1 MKHLTVTDLPLVIAA
16 VACFTAWL
24 TLCVR
29 VAMRTDS
36 GGARLSPAEKAF
48 LGGNCAV
55 ALLLASF
62 IHPSAAA
69 DAKVVAASPA
79 PVASGCMS
87 AESSTWGREVR
98 AKLGAPTRIVSEED
112 TRGPEATAWVF
123 EQKRCVV
130 HLLADRVESFE
141 YDDEP

>member
-1 MKHLTVTDLPLVIAA
+1 M
-16 VACFTAWL
+16 
-24 TLCVR
+24 
-29 VAMRTDS
+29 
-36 GGARLSPAEKAF
+36 
-48 LGGNCAV
+48 
-55 ALLLASF
+55 
-62 IHPSAAA
+62 
-69 DAKVVAASPA
+69 
-79 PVASGCMS
+79 
-87 AESSTWGREVR
+87 R

>member
-1 MKHLTVTDLPLVIAA
+1 MKHLTITDFPLVLAA
-16 VACFTAWL
+16 VACFMAWA
-24 TLCVR
+24 TLGIR
-29 VAMRTDS
+29 VAMRSDS
-36 GGARLSPAEKAF
+36 GGSRLSPAEKLF
-48 LGGNCAV
+48 LGANCAV

-69 DAKVVAASPA
+69 DAKVVAGPA

-87 AESSTWGREVR
+87 AEASTWGREVR